1 MLVFL
6 LLISAVF
13 ASVGGLYFFLR
24 TSLNAFIKCIRI
36 VLFISYK
43 FVVSRVKKKSSGGDD
58 DGGLPLPA
66 STGKID
72 RVSLLASLP
81 EDYLAASTTL
91 KEQTTINK

>member
-1 MLVFL
+1 MMHVIFFA
-6 LLISAVF
+6 ISVVF

-24 TSLNAFIKCIRI
+24 TTLNAFIKCIRV

-43 FVVSRVKKKSSGGDD
+43 YIMSRVKKSSSNSDAN
-58 DGGLPLPA
+58 GLPLPA
-66 STGKID
+66 STGKD

-81 EDYLAASTTL
+81 DDYLAASTTL